1 MATGPSFM
9 VYLLDRKPPRPRETF
24 SNRRIRMRH
33 LFTPLLTIVLFLQCA
48 AAAFAAPTLSVDK
61 PFFDFGTIPQGK
73 KLDHVFTLRNKGDA
87 PLSIHRTKSS
97 CGCTVVNLPRTTIE
111 PGGNVELKTTF
122 DSTTFGGKVTKTI
135 TVETNDPAN
144 PNYTLTLTGIVSEIL
159 VVAPRQLN
167 LGQIKAGTSGVFTVT
182 VDNRGA
188 RPVKILSVTTP
199 MPQVKVTAG
208 KQSIKPGESTPITI
222 SVAPR
227 PEDRFLSGFII
238 IKTDMPG
245 KPEITVPVYGSVSK

>member
-1 MATGPSFM
+1 MRQ
-9 VYLLDRKPPRPRETF
+9 LLA
-24 SNRRIRMRH
+24 
-33 LFTPLLTIVLFLQCA
+33 PLLTIILLLQCVT
-48 AAAFAAPTLSVDK
+48 AAFAAPTLSVDK

-73 KLDHVFTLRNKGDA
+73 KLDHVFTLKNKGDS
-87 PLSIHRTKSS
+87 PLSIVRTKSS
-97 CGCTVVNLPRTTIE
+97 CGCTVISLPRKTIE
-111 PGGNVELKTTF
+111 PGGSVELKTTF

-144 PNYTLTLTGIVSEIL
+144 PNYTLTLTGVVSEVL
-159 VVAPRQLN
+159 VVVPRQLN

-182 VDNRGA
+182 MENKGN
-188 RPVKILSVTTP
+188 RPVKITSVTSP
-199 MPQVKVTAG
+199 MPQVKATAG
-208 KQSIKPGESTPITI
+208 KQTIKPGESTSITM

>member
-1 MATGPSFM
+1 MNRIQPWFKTFQHSENAHAPTA
-9 VYLLDRKPPRPRETF
+9 RPITD
-24 SNRRIRMRH
+24 H
-33 LFTPLLTIVLFLQCA
+33 H
-48 AAAFAAPTLSVDK
+48 AAPSVRHCGIRRTN
-61 PFFDFGTIPQGK
+61 PVGGQAFFDFGTIPQGK
-73 KLDHVFTLRNKGDA
+73 KLDHVFTLKNKGDS
-87 PLSIHRTKSS
+87 PLSIVRTKSS
-97 CGCTVVNLPRTTIE
+97 CGCTVISLPRKTIE
-111 PGGNVELKTTF
+111 PGGSVELKTTF

-144 PNYTLTLTGIVSEIL
+144 PNYTLTLTGVVSEVL
-159 VVAPRQLN
+159 VVVPRQLN

-182 VDNRGA
+182 MENKGN
-188 RPVKILSVTTP
+188 RPVKITSVTSP
-199 MPQVKVTAG
+199 MPQVKATAG
-208 KQSIKPGESTPITI
+208 KQTIKPGESTSITM